1 MNNEAIDRL
10 IDKNPKLEVARTLL
24 ERMQPGTYC
33 IHRSWGF
40 GQIQSYN
47 EEENRLIIDFEDD
60 KKAHPMAPEFCIDKL
75 EILKDTSVLVRKR
88 TDSEL
93 IDRLIKKEPNE
104 LIVEILKDQ
113 PNQEALSREIE
124 KILSYLLGVTKY
136 KKWWT
141 SAKKSLVKDP
151 RIAVPSR
158 TNEPYVLRE
167 DPITPEEEILEEFFE
182 TKKPKSKIE
191 LAEKLLILS
200 NEAQE
205 LKDKLPEVLDELT
218 AAINATRQLTY
229 AERLQGV
236 WVRNDL
242 ARDIHED
249 VETLVPTSASI
260 IEAAGDLA
268 NLADDLPSQ
277 YYKRFLD
284 LLSRVYPDN
293 WTDVILKLLQA
304 SSGKL
309 TSECMNF
316 LVERGATKA
325 LSANLEIG
333 LTEQTLKAPVL
344 VWILK
349 NRTSKKYGNLLDQL
363 IGPRLL
369 SAIFYAIDYEAL
381 QNAGTRRIPLA
392 DLLSDDTD
400 LIADLLATADSETAR
415 DLAQTLLLNQGF
427 ENLTKK
433 SLLARFINQF
443 PNIQS
448 LVEGDEAK
456 KSSDEGLLV
465 SVESYDERTK
475 ELEDIIH
482 IKIPENK
489 QAIATARDHG
499 DLKENSEYKMAKED
513 QATLLARRSQLEMDL
528 GKARIT
534 DFKDANTETVGVGN
548 YVEIL
553 DKKDGSV
560 KIFAILGAWDSVP
573 EKNILSYKT
582 PLAQTMLGK
591 KSGDEIVMKLG
602 GNETHM
608 VIQKIT
614 RWVDSKS

>member
-1 MNNEAIDRL
+1 MNTEAIDRL
-10 IDKNPKLEVARTLL
+10 IEKNSKLELARPIL
-24 ERMQPGTYC
+24 ERMQPGKYC

-75 EILKDTSVLVRKR
+75 ELLQDSSVLVRKR
-88 TDSEL
+88 TDKDT
-93 IDRLIKKEPNE
+93 IDRLIKKEQNE

-113 PNQEALSREIE
+113 PDQKALAREIE
-124 KILSYLLGVTKY
+124 KILSYLLGITKF

-141 SAKKSLVKDP
+141 NTKKLLVKDP
-151 RIAVPSR
+151 RIGVPSR
-158 TNEPYVLRE
+158 PNEPYVLRI
-167 DPITPEEEILEEFFE
+167 DPITPEEEILDEFFE

-200 NEAQE
+200 NDQQE

-218 AAINATRQLTY
+218 NAINATRQLNY

-260 IEAAGDLA
+260 IEAAGEISELA
-268 NLADDLPSQ
+268 QDLPSN
-277 YYKRFLD
+277 YYKRLLD
-284 LLSRVYPDN
+284 LLGRVYPEN
-293 WTDVILKLLQA
+293 WIEVVFKLLHA
-304 SSGKL
+304 SAGKL

-316 LVERGATKA
+316 LVEREASKELTQ
-325 LSANLEIG
+325 NLETG
-333 LTEQTLKAPVL
+333 LIEQTLKAPVL

-349 NRTSKKYGNLLDQL
+349 NRNSKKYGSLMDPL
-363 IGPRLL
+363 ITPRLL

-392 DLLSDDTD
+392 DLLSDDSD
-400 LIADLLATADSETAR
+400 LISDLLSTSDGETAR

-433 SLLARFINQF
+433 SLLARFIGQF
-443 PNIQS
+443 PAIQS
-448 LVEGDEAK
+448 LVEGSDG
-456 KSSDEGLLV
+456 KSDKEEGLLV
-465 SVESYDERTK
+465 SSASFDERSK
-475 ELEDIIH
+475 ELETIIH
-482 IKIPENK
+482 TKIPENK
-489 QAIATARDHG
+489 QAISVARDHG

-513 QATLLARRSQLEMDL
+513 QATLLARRSQLEL
-528 GKARIT
+528 ELSKASIT
-534 DFKDANTETVGVGN
+534 DFTEANETTISVGSVVNAIDNSDNTEQT
-548 YVEIL
+548 
-553 DKKDGSV
+553 
-560 KIFAILGAWDSVP
+560 FTILGAWDSQP

-582 PLAQTMLGK
+582 PLAQSMLGK
-591 KSGDEIVMKLG
+591 EVKDRITLKLG
-602 GNETHM
+602 KNESSYT
-608 VIQKIT
+608 IKSIS
-614 RWVDSKS
+614 RWVDSK